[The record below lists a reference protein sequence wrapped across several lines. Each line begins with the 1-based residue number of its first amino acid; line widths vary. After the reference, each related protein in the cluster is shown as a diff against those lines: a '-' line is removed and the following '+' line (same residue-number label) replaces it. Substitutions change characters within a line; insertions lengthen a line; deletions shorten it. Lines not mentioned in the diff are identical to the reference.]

1 MEKWKDNLTEQL
13 AVALLSLKNR
23 DEVYSFLEDV
33 ATISEI
39 KAWAQRLEVA
49 RLLRE
54 NHTYPEICKITGA
67 STATISRV
75 RKFLDYGADGY
86 SIVLDRLAEKSK
98 E

>member
-13 AVALLSLKNR
+13 ASAILSLKNR

-39 KAWAQRLEVA
+39 RAWAQRLEVA

-54 NHTYPEICKITGA
+54 NHTYPQISKITGA

-86 SIVLDRLAEKSK
+86 STVLDRIAEKP
-98 E
+98 EG

>member
-13 AVALLSLKNR
+13 ASAILSLKNR

-39 KAWAQRLEVA
+39 RAWAQRLEVA

-54 NHTYPEICKITGA
+54 NHTYPQISKITGA

-86 SIVLDRLAEKSK
+86 STVLDRIAEKS
-98 E
+98 EE